1 MQNKIL
7 QHHCQNLYEKPLSHC
22 NNKKKK
28 NARFSPFI
36 LKVGVKLNCIV
47 AQEMSKQ
54 YL

>member
-22 NNKKKK
+22 NNKKKP
-28 NARFSPFI
+28 ARFSPFI

>member
-7 QHHCQNLYEKPLSHC
+7 QHHCQKYYEKSLIHC
-22 NNKKKK
+22 NNKKKT
-28 NARFSPFI
+28 ARFSPFI
-36 LKVGVKLNCIV
+36 LKVDPKLNCIV